1 MSKWLKKCIWAGTAL
16 IIALNIYS
24 VRELFAAELLFGLL
38 LGTVLLIGFVFY
50 LVQQAGEL
58 SLTWARPV
66 VRALAQTAGRG
77 WSQLEEISRKPFR
90 HAHSESAR

>member
-1 MSKWLKKCIWAGTAL
+1 MLRPLRNWIWAAVVVV
-16 IIALNIYS
+16 IALNIYF

-38 LGTVLLIGFVFY
+38 IGSLLLVGFVFY

-58 SLTWARPV
+58 GLAWARPA
-66 VRALAQTAGRG
+66 VRVLAQTARRG

-90 HAHSESAR
+90 HPRSESAQ